1 MSFNSR
7 WLRIAKLSGKGMPL
21 RFHGAAR
28 WTGWLAVLFIQGV
41 AMANTDA
48 FQLQG
53 EGTLRWFG
61 LKIYDARLF
70 STDRLAPER
79 VLQHPFA
86 LELTY
91 ARDFSGLKIAETS
104 LEEIRKLTGAP
115 ADRTEQWFAQMQ
127 RIFPSVKSGDRL
139 RGVYEPG
146 RAAHFYFNS
155 QFIGS
160 IQDAEFARAF
170 FSIWL
175 DPRTTKPD
183 LRSQL
188 LGRAS
193 SRTP

>member
-7 WLRIAKLSGKGMPL
+7 WLRIAKFIGNGMPF
-21 RFHGAAR
+21 RFHHGAR
-28 WTGWLAVLFIQGV
+28 FTGWLAVLFIQGM

-70 STDRLAPER
+70 SSDRLAPER
-79 VLQHPFA
+79 ALQQPFA

-104 LEEIRKLTGAP
+104 LDEIRKLTGAP
-115 ADRTEQWFAQMQ
+115 DDRTDQWFAHMQ
-127 RIFPSVKSGDRL
+127 RIFPSVKAGDRL

-146 RAAHFYFNS
+146 RAAHFYFNN

>member
-1 MSFNSR
+1 MLFNSR
-7 WLRIAKLSGKGMPL
+7 WPRIARFGGNGVPF
-21 RFHGAAR
+21 RFHGGAR
-28 WTGWLAVLFIQGV
+28 LTGWLAVLCLQGV

-160 IQDAEFARAF
+160 VQDAEFARAF